1 MSLYWRRATYLF
13 LTVLFVFLA
22 CLCAL
27 ELDALGMAGGL
38 SLALVALV
46 ALICDGEAA

>member
-13 LTVLFVFLA
+13 LAVLFVFLA
-22 CLCAL
+22 CLCGL
-27 ELDALGMAGGL
+27 EWDALGVAGGL

-46 ALICDGEAA
+46 CLLYDGEAA